1 MNKSAIE
8 KNLHPDWET
17 LSSLVDGELDPA
29 AADSLL
35 TALCR
40 DAELRNEWVTL
51 HIVGDALRSSEVAA
65 AHSTSFC
72 ARVAAALANEPTVL
86 APRPAQASRSGTVR
100 RYLAPGV
107 AIAASAVV
115 IAFVAVPL
123 LQSPATVAPSQQAA
137 ATAVPIA
144 AAPAAAEASRRAAAT
159 VANARALDVY
169 LAAHRELA
177 SGVALPRATPYL
189 RTPGDAPEGR

>member
-1 MNKSAIE
+1 MNKSTIG
-8 KNLHPDWET
+8 KNLHPEWEA

-65 AHSTSFC
+65 VHSTSFC
-72 ARVAAALANEPTVL
+72 ARVAAALESEPTVL
-86 APRPAQASRSGTVR
+86 APRPPQANRSGTLR

-107 AIAASAVV
+107 AIAASAAV

-123 LQSPATVAPSQQAA
+123 LQSPATVAPSQQVAT
-137 ATAVPIA
+137 TAVPIA
-144 AAPAAAEASRRAAAT
+144 AVPSASEVSRRAAAT
-159 VANARALDVY
+159 VANARAFDVY

>member
-1 MNKSAIE
+1 MDKSAID

-35 TALCR
+35 TRLCR

-65 AHSTSFC
+65 VHSTSFC
-72 ARVAAALANEPTVL
+72 ARVAAALENEPTVL
-86 APRPAQASRSGTVR
+86 APRPPQASRSGTLR

-107 AIAASAVV
+107 AIAASAAV

-123 LQSPATVAPSQQAA
+123 LQSPATVAPSQQVAV
-137 ATAVPIA
+137 TAVPT
-144 AAPAAAEASRRAAAT
+144 AAPSAAEASRRAAAT